1 MVSPQCPDQKR
12 CFPGKPG
19 GLGQRVFWCLLYVWL
34 YWILLGCPVHLR
46 MYVRMYVHVCVCHDY
61 QLLAVFLE
69 VVMCMVWAELSAAC
83 RMTLCKHNRNR
94 NENNVLFS
102 RQPVMGVCLSMYV
115 YHICVLCWNALTR
128 LIGCGGEWCC
138 KYVHLQSYVR
148 AYVCTYSS
156 LYVCDIPVLLYVR
169 MYVCVFCTVWPS
181 HCLFHVVSDC
191 FWNYTYMY
199 VHTYSLFYVRICFWV
214 CSTPGMSPSAH
225 LLEFL
230 FEIIT
235 SKWVMLAVTAVI
247 TVLT

>member
-1 MVSPQCPDQKR
+1 
-12 CFPGKPG
+12 
-19 GLGQRVFWCLLYVWL
+19 
-34 YWILLGCPVHLR
+34 
-46 MYVRMYVHVCVCHDY
+46 
-61 QLLAVFLE
+61 
-69 VVMCMVWAELSAAC
+69 
-83 RMTLCKHNRNR
+83 MTLCKHNRNR